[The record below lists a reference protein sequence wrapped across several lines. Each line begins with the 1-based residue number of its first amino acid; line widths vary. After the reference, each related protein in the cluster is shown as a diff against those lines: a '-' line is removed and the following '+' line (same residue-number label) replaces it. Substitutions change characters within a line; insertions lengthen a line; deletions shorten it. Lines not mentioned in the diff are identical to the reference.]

1 MINISNFVIYS
12 YLNGGNNSKE
22 IIAVLVDKNI
32 IALIATKQTK
42 NVIKILRADTKKAM
56 YNWSINSNGDTVMHY
71 TCAKSDI

>member
-56 YNWSINSNGDTVMHY
+56 YN
-71 TCAKSDI
+71 